1 MKTVLLLNGG
11 KAFGESGGKLN
22 EALHNVAKETFVI
35 FMLFVCFNFMY
46 AKENTMNTLRLIYP
60 QWQGGDVGKMI
71 PELNEKDSST
81 GYYLGAELLEFLAPK
96 DSKTKVAK
104 VPISLEYPKSAV
116 RESKNGI
123 LNYDEIVAQS
133 KAALEI
139 LNTHKPDKILTLGGE
154 CSVSVVP
161 FSYLAHKYS
170 GDVAIVWIDAHKDLN
185 LQGDKYQGYHA
196 MALAA
201 TFGLID
207 KEGIARILPAHFN
220 PKDSII
226 VGLRDFEGKKERLEE
241 MGVKTL
247 SPDEARDSTKL
258 LEWLKSRGKS
268 KVVVHFDLDV
278 LDPSELIMAVGVVEN
293 GLKIAEVANLINA
306 INTNYDLVGL
316 SIAEHMPRVA
326 IKLRNMMRELPLF

>member
-1 MKTVLLLNGG
+1 
-11 KAFGESGGKLN
+11 
-22 EALHNVAKETFVI
+22 
-35 FMLFVCFNFMY
+35 
-46 AKENTMNTLRLIYP
+46 MNTLRLLYP
-60 QWQGGDVGKMI
+60 QWQGGDIARLV
-71 PELNEKDSST
+71 PELNKEDSSL

-96 DSKTKVAK
+96 NVTSKTAK
-104 VPISLEYPKSAV
+104 VSISLEYN

-139 LNTHKPDKILTLGGE
+139 LNAHKPDKILTLGGE

-185 LQGDKYQGYHA
+185 LQGDSYEGYHA

-201 TFGLID
+201 CFGLID
-207 KEGIARILPAHFN
+207 KEGIAKILPAHFS
-220 PKDSII
+220 PKDSIL
-226 VGLRDFEGKKERLEE
+226 VGVRDFEGKKERCEE
-241 MGVKTL
+241 IGVQVL
-247 SPDEARDSTKL
+247 SPEEARDSTKL

-293 GLKIAEVANLINA
+293 GLKIAEVVNLINA

-326 IKLRNMMRELPLF
+326 IKLRNMMRELPLFE

>member
-1 MKTVLLLNGG
+1 
-11 KAFGESGGKLN
+11 
-22 EALHNVAKETFVI
+22 
-35 FMLFVCFNFMY
+35 
-46 AKENTMNTLRLIYP
+46 MNTLRLLYP
-60 QWQGGDVGKMI
+60 QWQGGDIASLV
-71 PELNEKDSST
+71 PELNKEDSST

-96 DSKTKVAK
+96 NITSKTAK
-104 VPISLEYPKSAV
+104 VPISLEYS

-123 LNYDEIVAQS
+123 LNYNEILRQS

-139 LNTHKPDKILTLGGE
+139 LNTQKPDKILTLGGE

-185 LQGDKYQGYHA
+185 LQGDSYEGYHA

-201 TFGLID
+201 CFGLID
-207 KEGIARILPAHFN
+207 KEGIAKILPAHFN
-220 PKDSII
+220 PKDSIL
-226 VGLRDFEGKKERLEE
+226 VGVRDFEGKKERCEE
-241 MGVKTL
+241 IGVQVL
-247 SPDEARDSTKL
+247 SPEEARDSTKL

-293 GLKIAEVANLINA
+293 GLKIAEVVNLINA

-326 IKLRNMMRELPLF
+326 IKLRNMMRELPLFE

>member
-1 MKTVLLLNGG
+1 
-11 KAFGESGGKLN
+11 
-22 EALHNVAKETFVI
+22 
-35 FMLFVCFNFMY
+35 
-46 AKENTMNTLRLIYP
+46 MNTLRLIYP
-60 QWQGGDVGKMI
+60 QWQGGDIASLV
-71 PELNEKDSST
+71 PELSKKDSSL

-96 DSKTKVAK
+96 NIASTTAK
-104 VPISLEYPKSAV
+104 VPISLEYS

-185 LQGDKYQGYHA
+185 LQGDSYEGYHA

-201 TFGLID
+201 CFGLID
-207 KEGIARILPAHFN
+207 TDGIARILPAHFN
-220 PKDSII
+220 PKDSIL
-226 VGLRDFEGKKERLEE
+226 VGVRDFEGKKERLEE
-241 MGVKTL
+241 IGVKYL
-247 SPDEARDSTKL
+247 SPEEARDSTKL

-278 LDPSELIMAVGVVEN
+278 LDPSELIMAAG
-293 GLKIAEVANLINA
+293 G
-306 INTNYDLVGL
+306 G
-316 SIAEHMPRVA
+316 
-326 IKLRNMMRELPLF
+326 

>member
-1 MKTVLLLNGG
+1 
-11 KAFGESGGKLN
+11 
-22 EALHNVAKETFVI
+22 
-35 FMLFVCFNFMY
+35 
-46 AKENTMNTLRLIYP
+46 MNTLRLLYP
-60 QWQGGDVGKMI
+60 QWQGGDIASLV
-71 PELNEKDSST
+71 PEPNKEDSSL

-96 DSKTKVAK
+96 NVTSKTAK
-104 VPISLEYPKSAV
+104 VPISLEYS
-116 RESKNGI
+116 RESKNDI

-139 LNTHKPDKILTLGGE
+139 LNTHKPDKFLTLGGE

-185 LQGDKYQGYHA
+185 LQGDSYEGYHA

-201 TFGLID
+201 CFGLID
-207 KEGIARILPAHFN
+207 KEGIAKILPAHFS
-220 PKDSII
+220 PKDSIL
-226 VGLRDFEGKKERLEE
+226 VGVRDFEGKKERLEE
-241 MGVKTL
+241 IGVKYL
-247 SPDEARDSTKL
+247 SPEEARDSTKL

-293 GLKIAEVANLINA
+293 GLKIAEVVNLINA

-326 IKLRNMMRELPLF
+326 IKLRNMMRELPLFE

>member
-1 MKTVLLLNGG
+1 
-11 KAFGESGGKLN
+11 
-22 EALHNVAKETFVI
+22 
-35 FMLFVCFNFMY
+35 
-46 AKENTMNTLRLIYP
+46 MNTLRLIYP
-60 QWQGGDVGKMI
+60 QWQGGDIASLV
-71 PELNEKDSST
+71 PELNKEDSSL

-96 DSKTKVAK
+96 SLTSKTAK
-104 VPISLEYPKSAV
+104 VPISLEYPKSGV

-154 CSVSVVP
+154 CSVSIVP
-161 FSYLAHKYS
+161 FSYLANKYKD
-170 GDVAIVWIDAHKDLN
+170 DVAIVWIDAHKDLN

-201 TFGLID
+201 CFGLID
-207 KEGIARILPAHFN
+207 KEGIAKILPAHFS
-220 PKDSII
+220 PKDSIL
-226 VGLRDFEGKKERLEE
+226 VGVRDFEGKKERCEE
-241 MGVKTL
+241 IGVQVL
-247 SPDEARDSTKL
+247 SPEEARDSTKL

-278 LDPSELIMAVGVVEN
+278 LDPSELIMAVGGVEN
-293 GLKIAEVANLINA
+293 WLKKYEVVNLINDMDK
-306 INTNYDLVGL
+306 NYDLVGL

-326 IKLRNMMRELPLF
+326 IKLRNMMRELPLFE

>member
-1 MKTVLLLNGG
+1 
-11 KAFGESGGKLN
+11 
-22 EALHNVAKETFVI
+22 
-35 FMLFVCFNFMY
+35 
-46 AKENTMNTLRLIYP
+46 MNTLRLLYP
-60 QWQGGDVGKMI
+60 QWQGGDIASLV
-71 PELNEKDSST
+71 PELNKEDSSL

-96 DSKTKVAK
+96 NVTSKTAK
-104 VPISLEYPKSAV
+104 VPISLEYN

-139 LNTHKPDKILTLGGE
+139 LNAHKPDKILTLGGE
-154 CSVSVVP
+154 CSVSIVP

-185 LQGDKYQGYHA
+185 LQGDSYEGYHA

-201 TFGLID
+201 CFGLID
-207 KEGIARILPAHFN
+207 TDGIARILPAHFS
-220 PKDSII
+220 PKDSIL
-226 VGLRDFEGKKERLEE
+226 VGVRDFEGKKERCEE
-241 MGVKTL
+241 IGVQVL
-247 SPDEARDSTKL
+247 SPDESRDSTKL

-278 LDPSELIMAVGVVEN
+278 LDPSELVMAVGVVEN
-293 GLKIAEVANLINA
+293 GLKIAEAVNLINA

-326 IKLRNMMRELPLF
+326 IKLRNMMRELPLFE

>member
-1 MKTVLLLNGG
+1 
-11 KAFGESGGKLN
+11 
-22 EALHNVAKETFVI
+22 
-35 FMLFVCFNFMY
+35 
-46 AKENTMNTLRLIYP
+46 MNSLRLLYP
-60 QWQGGDVGKMI
+60 QWQGGDIARLV
-71 PELNEKDSST
+71 PELNKEDSSL

-96 DSKTKVAK
+96 NVTSKTAK
-104 VPISLEYPKSAV
+104 VPISLEYN

-139 LNTHKPDKILTLGGE
+139 LNAHKPDKILTLGGE
-154 CSVSVVP
+154 CSVSIVP

-185 LQGDKYQGYHA
+185 LQGDSYEGYHA

-201 TFGLID
+201 CFGLID
-207 KEGIARILPAHFN
+207 TDGIARILPAHFS
-220 PKDSII
+220 PKDSIL
-226 VGLRDFEGKKERLEE
+226 VGVRDFEGKKERCEE
-241 MGVKTL
+241 IGVKVL
-247 SPDEARDSTKL
+247 SPEEARDSTKL

-293 GLKIAEVANLINA
+293 GLKIAEVVNLINA

-326 IKLRNMMRELPLF
+326 IKLRNMMRELPLFE

>member
-1 MKTVLLLNGG
+1 
-11 KAFGESGGKLN
+11 
-22 EALHNVAKETFVI
+22 
-35 FMLFVCFNFMY
+35 
-46 AKENTMNTLRLIYP
+46 MNTLRLLYP
-60 QWQGGDVGKMI
+60 QWQGGDIARLV
-71 PELNEKDSST
+71 PELNKEDSSL

-96 DSKTKVAK
+96 NITSKTAK
-104 VPISLEYPKSAV
+104 VPISLEYN

-123 LNYDEIVAQS
+123 LNYDEIVVQS

-154 CSVSVVP
+154 CSVSIVP

-185 LQGDKYQGYHA
+185 LQGDSYEGYHA

-201 TFGLID
+201 CFGLID
-207 KEGIARILPAHFN
+207 KEGIAKILPAHFS
-220 PKDSII
+220 PKDSIL
-226 VGLRDFEGKKERLEE
+226 VGVRDFEGKKERCEE
-241 MGVKTL
+241 IGMKVL
-247 SPDEARDSTKL
+247 SPEEARDSTKL

-293 GLKIAEVANLINA
+293 GLKIAEVVNLINA

-316 SIAEHMPRVA
+316 SITEHMPRVA
-326 IKLRNMMRELPLF
+326 IKLRNMMRELPLFE

>member
-1 MKTVLLLNGG
+1 
-11 KAFGESGGKLN
+11 
-22 EALHNVAKETFVI
+22 
-35 FMLFVCFNFMY
+35 
-46 AKENTMNTLRLIYP
+46 MNTLRLLYP
-60 QWQGGDVGKMI
+60 QWQGGDIARLV
-71 PELNEKDSST
+71 PELNKEDSSL

-96 DSKTKVAK
+96 NVTSKTAK
-104 VPISLEYPKSAV
+104 VPISLEYN

-154 CSVSVVP
+154 CSVSIVP

-185 LQGDKYQGYHA
+185 LQGDSYEGYHA

-201 TFGLID
+201 CFGLID
-207 KEGIARILPAHFN
+207 KEGIAKILPAHFN

-226 VGLRDFEGKKERLEE
+226 VGLRDFEGKKERCEE
-241 MGVKTL
+241 IGVKVL

-293 GLKIAEVANLINA
+293 GLKIAEVVNLINA

-326 IKLRNMMRELPLF
+326 IKLRNMMRELPLFE

>member
-1 MKTVLLLNGG
+1 
-11 KAFGESGGKLN
+11 
-22 EALHNVAKETFVI
+22 
-35 FMLFVCFNFMY
+35 
-46 AKENTMNTLRLIYP
+46 MNTLRLLYP
-60 QWQGGDVGKMI
+60 QWQGGDIARLV
-71 PELNEKDSST
+71 PELNKEDSSL

-96 DSKTKVAK
+96 NVTSKTAK
-104 VPISLEYPKSAV
+104 VPISLEYS

-161 FSYLAHKYS
+161 FTYLANKYKD
-170 GDVAIVWIDAHKDLN
+170 DVAIVWIDAHKDLN
-185 LQGDKYQGYHA
+185 LQGDSYEGYHS

-207 KEGIARILPAHFN
+207 KDGIAKILPDHFS
-220 PKDSII
+220 PKDSIL
-226 VGLRDFEGKKERLEE
+226 VGLRDFEGKKERCEE
-241 MGVKTL
+241 IGVKVL
-247 SPDEARDSTKL
+247 SPEESRDSTKL

-293 GLKIAEVANLINA
+293 GLKIAEVVNLINDMDK
-306 INTNYDLVGL
+306 NYDLVGL

-326 IKLRNMMRELPLF
+326 IKLRNMMRELPLFE

>member
-1 MKTVLLLNGG
+1 
-11 KAFGESGGKLN
+11 
-22 EALHNVAKETFVI
+22 
-35 FMLFVCFNFMY
+35 
-46 AKENTMNTLRLIYP
+46 MNTLRLLYP
-60 QWQGGDVGKMI
+60 QWQGGDIARLV
-71 PELNEKDSST
+71 PELSKKDSSL

-96 DSKTKVAK
+96 NVTSKTTK
-104 VPISLEYPKSAV
+104 VPISLEYN

-161 FSYLAHKYS
+161 FTYLANKYKD
-170 GDVAIVWIDAHKDLN
+170 DVAIVWIDAHKDLN
-185 LQGDKYQGYHA
+185 LQGDSYEGYHA

-201 TFGLID
+201 CFGLID
-207 KEGIARILPAHFN
+207 TDGIARILPAHFS
-220 PKDSII
+220 PKDSIL
-226 VGLRDFEGKKERLEE
+226 VGVRDFEGKKERCEE
-241 MGVKTL
+241 IGVKYL
-247 SPDEARDSTKL
+247 SPEESRDSTKL

-293 GLKIAEVANLINA
+293 GLKIAEVVNLINA

-326 IKLRNMMRELPLF
+326 IKLRNMMRELPLFE

>member
-1 MKTVLLLNGG
+1 
-11 KAFGESGGKLN
+11 
-22 EALHNVAKETFVI
+22 
-35 FMLFVCFNFMY
+35 
-46 AKENTMNTLRLIYP
+46 MNTLRLIYP
-60 QWQGGDVGKMI
+60 QWQGGDIASLV
-71 PELNEKDSST
+71 PELSKKDSSL

-96 DSKTKVAK
+96 SLTSKTAK
-104 VPISLEYPKSAV
+104 VPISLEYPKSGV

-154 CSVSVVP
+154 CSVSIVP

-185 LQGDKYQGYHA
+185 LQGDSYEGYHA

-201 TFGLID
+201 CFGLID
-207 KEGIARILPAHFN
+207 KEGIANILPAHFN

-241 MGVKTL
+241 IGVKYL
-247 SPDEARDSTKL
+247 SPEESRDSKKL

-278 LDPSELIMAVGVVEN
+278 LDPSELVMAVGVVEN
-293 GLKIAEVANLINA
+293 GLKIAEVVNLINA

-316 SIAEHMPRVA
+316 TIAEHMPRVA
-326 IKLRNMMRELPLF
+326 IKLRNMMRELPLFE

>member
-1 MKTVLLLNGG
+1 
-11 KAFGESGGKLN
+11 
-22 EALHNVAKETFVI
+22 
-35 FMLFVCFNFMY
+35 
-46 AKENTMNTLRLIYP
+46 MNTLRLIYP
-60 QWQGGDVGKMI
+60 QWQGGDIASLV
-71 PELNEKDSST
+71 PELNKEDSSL

-96 DSKTKVAK
+96 SLTSKTAK
-104 VPISLEYPKSAV
+104 VPISLEYPKSGV

-154 CSVSVVP
+154 CSVSIVP
-161 FSYLAHKYS
+161 FSYLANKYKD
-170 GDVAIVWIDAHKDLN
+170 DVAIVWIDAHKDLN
-185 LQGDKYQGYHA
+185 LQGDSYEGYHA

-201 TFGLID
+201 CFGLID
-207 KEGIARILPAHFN
+207 KEGIAKILPAHFS
-220 PKDSII
+220 PKDSIL
-226 VGLRDFEGKKERLEE
+226 VGVRDFEGKKERCEE
-241 MGVKTL
+241 IGVQVL
-247 SPDEARDSTKL
+247 SPEEARDSTKL

-293 GLKIAEVANLINA
+293 GLKIAEVVNLINDMDK
-306 INTNYDLVGL
+306 NYDLVGL

-326 IKLRNMMRELPLF
+326 IKLRNMMRELPLFE

>member
-1 MKTVLLLNGG
+1 
-11 KAFGESGGKLN
+11 
-22 EALHNVAKETFVI
+22 
-35 FMLFVCFNFMY
+35 
-46 AKENTMNTLRLIYP
+46 MNTLRLLYP
-60 QWQGGDVGKMI
+60 QWQGGDIASLV
-71 PELNEKDSST
+71 PELNKEDSST

-96 DSKTKVAK
+96 NITSKTAK
-104 VPISLEYPKSAV
+104 VPISLEYS

-123 LNYDEIVAQS
+123 LNYNEILRQS

-139 LNTHKPDKILTLGGE
+139 LNTQKPDKILTLGGE

-185 LQGDKYQGYHA
+185 LQGDSYEGYHA

-201 TFGLID
+201 CFGLID
-207 KEGIARILPAHFN
+207 KEGIAKILPAHFN
-220 PKDSII
+220 PKDSIL
-226 VGLRDFEGKKERLEE
+226 VGVRDFEGKKERCEE
-241 MGVKTL
+241 IGVQVL
-247 SPDEARDSTKL
+247 SPEEARDSTKL

-293 GLKIAEVANLINA
+293 GLKIAEVVNLINT

-326 IKLRNMMRELPLF
+326 IKLRNMMRELPLFE

>member
-1 MKTVLLLNGG
+1 
-11 KAFGESGGKLN
+11 
-22 EALHNVAKETFVI
+22 
-35 FMLFVCFNFMY
+35 
-46 AKENTMNTLRLIYP
+46 MNTLRLLYP
-60 QWQGGDVGKMI
+60 QWQGGDIASLV
-71 PELNEKDSST
+71 PELNKEDSSL

-96 DSKTKVAK
+96 NVTSKTTK
-104 VPISLEYPKSAV
+104 VPISLEYC

-161 FSYLAHKYS
+161 FTYLANKYKD
-170 GDVAIVWIDAHKDLN
+170 DVAIVWIDAHKDLN
-185 LQGDKYQGYHA
+185 LQGDSYEGYHA

-201 TFGLID
+201 CFGLID
-207 KEGIARILPAHFN
+207 TDGIARILPAHFS
-220 PKDSII
+220 PKDSIL
-226 VGLRDFEGKKERLEE
+226 VGVRDFEGKKERCEE
-241 MGVKTL
+241 IGVKYL
-247 SPDEARDSTKL
+247 SPEESRDSTKL

-293 GLKIAEVANLINA
+293 GLKIAEVVNLINA

-326 IKLRNMMRELPLF
+326 IKLRNMMRELPLFE

>member
-1 MKTVLLLNGG
+1 
-11 KAFGESGGKLN
+11 
-22 EALHNVAKETFVI
+22 
-35 FMLFVCFNFMY
+35 
-46 AKENTMNTLRLIYP
+46 MNTLRLLYP
-60 QWQGGDVGKMI
+60 QWQGGDIARLV
-71 PELNEKDSST
+71 PELSKKDSSL
-81 GYYLGAELLEFLAPK
+81 GYYLGVELLEFLAPK
-96 DSKTKVAK
+96 SLTSKTAK
-104 VPISLEYPKSAV
+104 VPISLEYS

-154 CSVSVVP
+154 CSVSIVP
-161 FSYLAHKYS
+161 FSYLANKYKD
-170 GDVAIVWIDAHKDLN
+170 DVAIVWIDAHKDLN
-185 LQGDKYQGYHA
+185 LQGDSYEGYHA

-201 TFGLID
+201 CFGLID
-207 KEGIARILPAHFN
+207 KEGIARILPAHFS
-220 PKDSII
+220 PKDSIL
-226 VGLRDFEGKKERLEE
+226 VGVRDFEGKKERCEE
-241 MGVKTL
+241 IGVQVL
-247 SPDEARDSTKL
+247 SPEEARDFKKL

-293 GLKIAEVANLINA
+293 GLKLAEVVNLINA

-326 IKLRNMMRELPLF
+326 IKLRNMMRELPLFE

>member
-1 MKTVLLLNGG
+1 MKNVLLLNGG
-11 KAFGESGGKLN
+11 KTFGESGGKLN

-96 DSKTKVAK
+96 DSKTKIAK
-104 VPISLEYPKSAV
+104 VPISLEYPKSGV

-123 LNYDEIVAQS
+123 LNYDEIVKQS

-139 LNTHKPDKILTLGGE
+139 LNKYKPDKILTLGGE

-161 FSYLAHKYS
+161 FSYLANKYKD
-170 GDVAIVWIDAHKDLN
+170 DVAIVWIDAHKDLN

-247 SPDEARDSTKL
+247 SPDEARDSKKL

-278 LDPSELIMAVGVVEN
+278 LDPSELVMAVGVVEN
-293 GLKIAEVANLINA
+293 GLKIAEVVNLINA

>member
-1 MKTVLLLNGG
+1 
-11 KAFGESGGKLN
+11 
-22 EALHNVAKETFVI
+22 
-35 FMLFVCFNFMY
+35 
-46 AKENTMNTLRLIYP
+46 MNTLRLLYP
-60 QWQGGDVGKMI
+60 QWQGGDIARLV
-71 PELNEKDSST
+71 PELNKEDSST
-81 GYYLGAELLEFLAPK
+81 GYYLGAELLEFLSPK
-96 DSKTKVAK
+96 DSKTKIAK
-104 VPISLEYPKSAV
+104 VPISLEYS

-161 FSYLAHKYS
+161 FSYLANKYKD
-170 GDVAIVWIDAHKDLN
+170 DVAIVWIDAHKDLN

-207 KEGIARILPAHFN
+207 KEGIARILPANFN

-241 MGVKTL
+241 MGVKYL

-293 GLKIAEVANLINA
+293 GLKIAEVVNLINA

-326 IKLRNMMRELPLF
+326 IKLRNMMRELPLFE

>member
-1 MKTVLLLNGG
+1 
-11 KAFGESGGKLN
+11 
-22 EALHNVAKETFVI
+22 
-35 FMLFVCFNFMY
+35 
-46 AKENTMNTLRLIYP
+46 MNTLRLLYP
-60 QWQGGDVGKMI
+60 QWQGGDIARLV
-71 PELNEKDSST
+71 PELSKEDSSL

-104 VPISLEYPKSAV
+104 VPISLEYN

-139 LNTHKPDKILTLGGE
+139 LNTQKPDKILTLGGE
-154 CSVSVVP
+154 CSVSIVP

-185 LQGDKYQGYHA
+185 LQGDSYEGYHA

-201 TFGLID
+201 CFGLID
-207 KEGIARILPAHFN
+207 TDGIARILPAHFS
-220 PKDSII
+220 PKDSIL
-226 VGLRDFEGKKERLEE
+226 VGVRDFEGKKERCEE
-241 MGVKTL
+241 IGVQVL

-278 LDPSELIMAVGVVEN
+278 LDPSELVMAVGVVEN
-293 GLKIAEVANLINA
+293 GLKIAEVVNLINA

-326 IKLRNMMRELPLF
+326 IKLRNMMRELPLFE

>member
-1 MKTVLLLNGG
+1 
-11 KAFGESGGKLN
+11 
-22 EALHNVAKETFVI
+22 
-35 FMLFVCFNFMY
+35 
-46 AKENTMNTLRLIYP
+46 MNTLRLIYP
-60 QWQGGDVGKMI
+60 QWQGGDIASLV
-71 PELNEKDSST
+71 PELNKEDSSL

-96 DSKTKVAK
+96 SLTSKTAK
-104 VPISLEYPKSAV
+104 VPISLEYPKSGV

-154 CSVSVVP
+154 CSVSIVP

-185 LQGDKYQGYHA
+185 LQGDSYEGYHA

-201 TFGLID
+201 CFGLID
-207 KEGIARILPAHFN
+207 TDGIAKILPAHFS
-220 PKDSII
+220 PKDSIL
-226 VGLRDFEGKKERLEE
+226 VGVRDFESKKERCEE
-241 MGVKTL
+241 IGVKAL
-247 SPDEARDSTKL
+247 SPEESRDSTKL

-278 LDPSELIMAVGVVEN
+278 LDPSELIMAVCVGEN
-293 GLKIAEVANLINA
+293 RRTQAQA
-306 INTNYDLVGL
+306 
-316 SIAEHMPRVA
+316 S
-326 IKLRNMMRELPLF
+326 ELAHSHKQKQHFYRM

>member
-1 MKTVLLLNGG
+1 
-11 KAFGESGGKLN
+11 
-22 EALHNVAKETFVI
+22 
-35 FMLFVCFNFMY
+35 
-46 AKENTMNTLRLIYP
+46 MNTLRLLYP
-60 QWQGGDVGKMI
+60 QWQGGDIARLV
-71 PELNEKDSST
+71 PELNKEDSSL

-154 CSVSVVP
+154 CSVSIVP

-185 LQGDKYQGYHA
+185 LQGDSYEGYHA

-201 TFGLID
+201 CFGLID
-207 KEGIARILPAHFN
+207 TDGIARILPAHFS
-220 PKDSII
+220 PKDSIL
-226 VGLRDFEGKKERLEE
+226 VGVRDFEGKKERCEE
-241 MGVKTL
+241 IGVKAL
-247 SPDEARDSTKL
+247 SPEEARDSTKL

-293 GLKIAEVANLINA
+293 GLKIAEVVNLINA

-326 IKLRNMMRELPLF
+326 IKLRNMMRELPLFE

>member
-1 MKTVLLLNGG
+1 
-11 KAFGESGGKLN
+11 
-22 EALHNVAKETFVI
+22 
-35 FMLFVCFNFMY
+35 
-46 AKENTMNTLRLIYP
+46 MNTLRLLYP
-60 QWQGGDVGKMI
+60 QWQGGDIAALV
-71 PELNEKDSST
+71 PELSKEDSSL

-96 DSKTKVAK
+96 NVTSKTAK
-104 VPISLEYPKSAV
+104 VPISLEYN

-139 LNTHKPDKILTLGGE
+139 LNAHKPDKILTLGGE
-154 CSVSVVP
+154 CSVSIVP

-185 LQGDKYQGYHA
+185 LQGDSYEGYHA

-201 TFGLID
+201 CFGLID
-207 KEGIARILPAHFN
+207 TEGIAKILPAHFS
-220 PKDSII
+220 PKDSIL
-226 VGLRDFEGKKERLEE
+226 VGVRDFEGKKERCEE
-241 MGVKTL
+241 IGVKVL
-247 SPDEARDSTKL
+247 SPEEARDSTKL

-278 LDPSELIMAVGVVEN
+278 LDPSELVMAVGVVEN
-293 GLKIAEVANLINA
+293 GLKIAEVVNLINA

-326 IKLRNMMRELPLF
+326 IKLRNMMRELPLFE

>member
-1 MKTVLLLNGG
+1 
-11 KAFGESGGKLN
+11 
-22 EALHNVAKETFVI
+22 
-35 FMLFVCFNFMY
+35 
-46 AKENTMNTLRLIYP
+46 MNTLRLIYP
-60 QWQGGDVGKMI
+60 QWQGGDIASLV
-71 PELNEKDSST
+71 PELSKKDSSL

-96 DSKTKVAK
+96 SLTSKTAK
-104 VPISLEYPKSAV
+104 VPIALEYPKSGV

-154 CSVSVVP
+154 CSVSIVP

-185 LQGDKYQGYHA
+185 LQGDSYEGYHA

-201 TFGLID
+201 CFGLID
-207 KEGIARILPAHFN
+207 KEGIANILPAHFN

-241 MGVKTL
+241 IGVKYL
-247 SPDEARDSTKL
+247 SPEESRDSKKL

-278 LDPSELIMAVGVVEN
+278 LDPSELVMAVGVVEN
-293 GLKIAEVANLINA
+293 GLKIAEVVNLINA

-316 SIAEHMPRVA
+316 TIAEHMPRVA
-326 IKLRNMMRELPLF
+326 IKLRNMMRELPLFE

>member
-1 MKTVLLLNGG
+1 
-11 KAFGESGGKLN
+11 
-22 EALHNVAKETFVI
+22 
-35 FMLFVCFNFMY
+35 
-46 AKENTMNTLRLIYP
+46 MNTLRLIYP
-60 QWQGGDVGKMI
+60 QWQGGDIASLV
-71 PELNEKDSST
+71 PELNKEDSSL

-96 DSKTKVAK
+96 SLTSKTAK
-104 VPISLEYPKSAV
+104 VPISLEYPKSGV

-154 CSVSVVP
+154 CSVSIVP
-161 FSYLAHKYS
+161 FSYLANKYKD
-170 GDVAIVWIDAHKDLN
+170 DVAIVWIDAHKDLN

-201 TFGLID
+201 CFGLID
-207 KEGIARILPAHFN
+207 KEGIAKILPAHFS
-220 PKDSII
+220 PKDSIL
-226 VGLRDFEGKKERLEE
+226 VGVRDFEGKKERCEE
-241 MGVKTL
+241 IGVQVL
-247 SPDEARDSTKL
+247 SPEEARDSTKL

-293 GLKIAEVANLINA
+293 GLKIAEVVNLINDMDK
-306 INTNYDLVGL
+306 NYDLVGL

-326 IKLRNMMRELPLF
+326 IKLRNMMRELPLFE